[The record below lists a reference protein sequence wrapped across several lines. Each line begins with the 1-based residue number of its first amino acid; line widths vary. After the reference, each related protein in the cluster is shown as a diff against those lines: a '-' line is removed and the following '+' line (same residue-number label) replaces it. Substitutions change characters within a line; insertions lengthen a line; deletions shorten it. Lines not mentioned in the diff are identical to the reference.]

1 MENNENKLE
10 KHTAELTNWHV
21 FYGNLYGKTKDSVKF
36 ADGTNIITSTIV
48 NVDKLS
54 DRFIVET
61 LNTIYTCRFDSV
73 ASIDKVTSDELYAEL
88 KDAIGRFM

>member
-10 KHTAELTNWHV
+10 KPTVELTNWYV
-21 FYGNLYGKTKDSVKF
+21 FYGNLYGKTKGSAKF
-36 ADGTNIITSTIV
+36 ADGTHIVTSTVV

-61 LNTIYTCRFDSV
+61 LNTIYTCMFDNV
-73 ASIDKVTSDELYAEL
+73 ASIDKVTADELYAEL

>member
-10 KHTAELTNWHV
+10 KPTAELTNWYV
-21 FYGNLYGKTKDSVKF
+21 FYGNLYGKTKGSAKF
-36 ADGTNIITSTIV
+36 ADGTRIVTSTVV

-61 LNTIYTCRFDSV
+61 LNTIYTCMFDNV
-73 ASIDKVTSDELYAEL
+73 ASIDKVTADELYAEL